1 MFGTVGVVSS
11 LLGVLIALVL
21 TVQRQLYG
29 VALANRP
36 LLLLA
41 VLLIFMGIQFITI
54 GLLAELVVR
63 TYHESQKKPIY
74 YVRKVLGEPVDG
86 EG

>member
-1 MFGTVGVVSS
+1 MTGFFG
-11 LLGVLIALVL
+11 
-21 TVQRQLYG
+21 
-29 VALANRP
+29 P
-36 LLLLA
+36 LFWY
-41 VLLIFMGIQFITI
+41 IITI

>member
-1 MFGTVGVVSS
+1 MIMLIQRQFFD
-11 LLGVLIALVL
+11 IAL
-21 TVQRQLYG
+21 G
-29 VALANRP
+29 NRP

-41 VLLIFMGIQFITI
+41 VLLMFMGVQFVTM

-74 YVRKVLGEPVDG
+74 YVRRILGQHVG
-86 EG
+86 SSC

>member
-1 MFGTVGVVSS
+1 MGIFSS
-11 LLGVLIALVL
+11 LAGFLLALILVI
-21 TVQRQLYG
+21 QRQFFG
-29 VALANRP
+29 VALADRP

-41 VLLIFMGIQFITI
+41 VLLIFLGIQFITI

-74 YVRKVLGEPVDG
+74 YVRKVLGISAPDDRQA
-86 EG
+86 